1 MIALWRARKQENTMI
16 KKQEPKRRYNI
27 LPRLFP
33 LFLIFMAAVSG
44 TYLALQ
50 LFGRDSDAN
59 PASRI
64 PQIVT
69 VEIIITAT
77 PDPSRQQ
84 IALTATSLPGQVEL
98 PADLTIGDTSPNA
111 TIDPARLNAVG
122 LGSSAPNAQ
131 RDETVLPTSCIFHS
145 VVSGDT
151 VSGLAQQ
158 YGVNY
163 FLMLDVNNLTEAAAA
178 YLQIGDTLLVPL
190 EGCATESQSTATP
203 SSPSGSAAASGDA
216 APTMTLASP
225 AETAQIEIIEVEG
238 IGDIT
243 AEGVR
248 LRNIGG
254 DAINLTA
261 WNLTAAD
268 GSSFSFPE
276 FVLFSNAEITLYTRS
291 GADTGDTLFWGKDQ
305 PVWQDGDVLTLTD
318 SAGQVQASI
327 RIREIIELE

>member
-1 MIALWRARKQENTMI
+1 MI
-16 KKQEPKRRYNI
+16 KKQEPQRRYSI

-50 LFGRDSDAN
+50 LFGRNSDAN

-84 IALTATSLPGQVEL
+84 IALTATSPPGQVEL
-98 PADLTIGDTSPNA
+98 PADLTIADADPNA

-131 RDETVLPTSCIFHS
+131 RDETVLPTSCIVHS

-163 FLMLDVNNLTEAAAA
+163 FLMLDVNNLTEATAA

-203 SSPSGSAAASGDA
+203 SRPSGSAAASGDA

-248 LRNIGG
+248 LRNTGT
-254 DAINLTA
+254 DPINLTG

-268 GSSFSFPE
+268 GSRFSFPE
-276 FVLFSNAEITLYTRS
+276 FVLFSNTEITLYTRS
-291 GADTGDTLFWGKDQ
+291 GADTGDALFWGKDQ

-318 SAGQVQASI
+318 SAGHVQASI

>member
-1 MIALWRARKQENTMI
+1 MI
-16 KKQEPKRRYNI
+16 KKQEPKRRYSI

-50 LFGRDSDAN
+50 LFGRNSDAN
-59 PASRI
+59 SSSRI

-84 IALTATSLPGQVEL
+84 IALTATSPPGQVEL
-98 PADLTIGDTSPNA
+98 PADLTIGDAGPNA

-131 RDETVLPTSCIFHS
+131 RDEAVLPTSCIFHS

-151 VSGLAQQ
+151 VSALAQQ

-203 SSPSGSAAASGDA
+203 SSPSGSADPSGDA

-248 LRNIGG
+248 LRNTGA
-254 DAINLTA
+254 DAINLTG

-268 GSSFSFPE
+268 DSSFSFPE
-276 FVLFSNAEITLYTRS
+276 FVLFSNAVITLYTRS
-291 GADTGDTLFWGKDQ
+291 GADTGDALFWGKDQ

>member
-1 MIALWRARKQENTMI
+1 MI
-16 KKQEPKRRYNI
+16 KKQEPQRRYNI

-50 LFGRDSDAN
+50 LFGRDSDSN
-59 PASRI
+59 PSSRI

-84 IALTATSLPGQVEL
+84 ISLTATSLPGQVEL
-98 PADLTIGDTSPNA
+98 PADLTIAADAGPNA

-122 LGSSAPNAQ
+122 LGGSAPNAQ

-163 FLMLDVNNLTEAAAA
+163 FLMLDVNNLTEATAA

-190 EGCATESQSTATP
+190 EGCTAESQSTATP
-203 SSPSGSAAASGDA
+203 SSPSGSAAGASDDA

-261 WNLTAAD
+261 WILTAAD

-291 GADTGDTLFWGKDQ
+291 GADTGDALFWGKDQ